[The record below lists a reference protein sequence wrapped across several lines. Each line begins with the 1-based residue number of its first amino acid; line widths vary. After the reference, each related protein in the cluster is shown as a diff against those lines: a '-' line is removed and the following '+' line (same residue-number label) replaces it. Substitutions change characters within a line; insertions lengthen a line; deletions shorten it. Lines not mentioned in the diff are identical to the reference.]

1 MRLASFNISKIE
13 THFDEV
19 IRKHVCKHCYAGT
32 LPSTLSEKITEYV
45 VIDCGNAINDLGV
58 YGKGIVNIFLYAKP
72 IANGAK
78 NVAAL
83 SKLESKFHAVLNG
96 DLFDTEHYSV
106 PRELAYQDS
115 DYDNT
120 YNMHFTIKAIHL
132 IIK

>member
-1 MRLASFNISKIE
+1 MRNKSINISSIE
-13 THFDEV
+13 THLDEV
-19 IRKHVCKHCYAGT
+19 IRKYVCKHCYAGT

-58 YGKGIVNIFLYAKP
+58 YGKGTVNIFLYAKP

-78 NVAAL
+78 SVAAL
-83 SKLESKFHAVLNG
+83 SKLESKFHAVLDG

-106 PRELAYQDS
+106 PRELAYCRT